1 MMYRNKP
8 HFVIKANLQK
18 SKQTGTYF
26 SDLISPEVLSDVCR
40 RITGHSEFTYDYVDN
55 DYQDE
60 FLAIGYNKGRMAI
73 MQYQDTAFFISFSER
88 DIGGRNSSVQSV
100 PTAFNLFYMN
110 PYPRKKLCYY
120 FLNVQGNA
128 GTDYQVLMY
137 RLMKTVGF
145 EFLNADAALPQTI
158 AAFTSIEDIM
168 HTRRANAYKNQSNN
182 STYITKS
189 SANQFD
195 IYGKTYGANKYET
208 SMMCY
213 ALSLLAQ
220 ANQKVTLYEML
231 EGNLA
236 QLPASS
242 LAVLR
247 QMGNVNVVPTDMQLE
262 KRAFESNNSLR
273 SPRYIYNLLQR
284 LGAKHCAL
292 CSCEIPELIQGA
304 HIWPVAK
311 IKQAAALSLE
321 EKLYHAVNG
330 DNGLWLCENHHTM
343 FDQGLISIDNTGKV
357 IYRKCLEHR
366 YVAFMN
372 EITTVKQL
380 PDALMT
386 DGFLRYLDIRN
397 QLIVAKDAFTGTS

>member
-195 IYGKTYGANKYET
+195 IYGRPTGQTNT
-208 SMMCY
+208 
-213 ALSLLAQ
+213 
-220 ANQKVTLYEML
+220 
-231 EGNLA
+231 
-236 QLPASS
+236 
-242 LAVLR
+242 R
-247 QMGNVNVVPTDMQLE
+247 QV
-262 KRAFESNNSLR
+262 
-273 SPRYIYNLLQR
+273 
-284 LGAKHCAL
+284 
-292 CSCEIPELIQGA
+292 
-304 HIWPVAK
+304 
-311 IKQAAALSLE
+311 
-321 EKLYHAVNG
+321 
-330 DNGLWLCENHHTM
+330 
-343 FDQGLISIDNTGKV
+343 
-357 IYRKCLEHR
+357 
-366 YVAFMN
+366 
-372 EITTVKQL
+372 
-380 PDALMT
+380 
-386 DGFLRYLDIRN
+386 
-397 QLIVAKDAFTGTS
+397 